1 MNISY
6 FTPTLETK
14 LTTFASGSAFKWFWR
29 VHRQKRFS
37 GKSTFGS
44 QISQLSNK
52 ILTKL
57 KPKTQ
62 RLNPSHR
69 QVISERKRGL
79 TKKRIP
85 RRRNSDAEIS
95 ESGLR
100 NIGSESVKSTDLG
113 GRGDPIFDTK
123 NSGSF
128 FVFGKV
134 ERYLKDLRALNYIV
148 LGFKTAGDSGLI
160 RICINK

>member
-1 MNISY
+1 M
-6 FTPTLETK
+6 
-14 LTTFASGSAFKWFWR
+14 
-29 VHRQKRFS
+29 HRQKRFS

-57 KPKTQ
+57 KPKKQ

-113 GRGDPIFDTK
+113 GRGDPILDAK